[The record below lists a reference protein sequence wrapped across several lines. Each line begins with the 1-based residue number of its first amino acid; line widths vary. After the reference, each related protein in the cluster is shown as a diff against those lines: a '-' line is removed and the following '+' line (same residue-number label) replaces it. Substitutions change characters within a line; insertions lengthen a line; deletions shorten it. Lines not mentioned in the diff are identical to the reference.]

1 MIGLTPATNAALM
14 AALIARL
21 DAGGAAYCQPFG
33 GVRPA
38 TGGAAATSAICTI
51 TLALP
56 CGALDPVTGAMVLAA
71 TDNLGSN
78 GQILNAVAPTWV
90 RFYTTDGSM
99 VMDLD
104 ARLVGAPD
112 LGQEVVL
119 AATALNV
126 GAFIRLASGGFTAA

>member
-1 MIGLTPATNAALM
+1 MVGMTPATNAALM

-21 DAGGAAYCQPFG
+21 DAGDAAYCKPFG

-38 TGGAAATSAICTI
+38 TGGAADDAAICTI
-51 TLALP
+51 TLVSP
-56 CGALDPVTGAMVLAA
+56 CGVVDPVTGAMVLAA

-78 GQILNAVAPTWV
+78 GQILNAAAPTWV
-90 RFYTTDGSM
+90 RFYQANNDI

-104 ARLVGAPD
+104 ARLAGAAD
-112 LGQEVVL
+112 LGEEVVL

-126 GAFIRLASGGFTAA
+126 GAFLRLASGGFTAA